1 MPSTWIPQ
9 RALDSLHAI
18 SVEIASLRELPEV
31 YDRALTYC
39 LDLTSSEMGFI
50 ILLSEN
56 RQVCEVVAVKGF
68 QPLDDEFYERF
79 RVLPVRRSVFGIV
92 IVEDRPHISNDV
104 AHDPQ
109 GVGMPPGH
117 PSVRR
122 FLGVPLRVG
131 STVIGMIGVANK
143 LLEARPAAR
152 EVDYHAGDEQ
162 LLSTFANQVA
172 VAIENARLYTRQRE
186 MITELQW
193 LHRRLGDA
201 DRDQILARERQRIAA
216 GLHDH
221 IEQSIFMIGLRL
233 ATILEGELR
242 PAVREQLIELRR
254 MVSRTD
260 DEVREVVFA
269 LAAPGYGHDLTIS
282 LRALLREAE
291 RTSGLET
298 NLVVTGAEAVV
309 APAVQDVLRDVVNE
323 ALSNV
328 VKHAEA
334 RMVLVSL
341 RYLDDHIDVIVQDDG
356 VGAPELVL
364 QSYENGYVHFGLRHM
379 REMVVA
385 LDGIF
390 EAANGDDGVG
400 FMVKGSV
407 PLVEPAT

>member
-1 MPSTWIPQ
+1 MPPTWFQP
-9 RALDSLHAI
+9 RALESLHAI

-39 LDLTSSEMGFI
+39 LDLTHSEIGFI
-50 ILLSEN
+50 ILLSHN
-56 RQVCEVVAVKGF
+56 RQFCDVVAVKGF
-68 QPLDDEFYERF
+68 QPGDDEFYERF
-79 RVLPVRRSVFGIV
+79 RVVPVRRSVFGIV
-92 IVEDRPHISNDV
+92 MIEDRPHISNDV
-104 AHDPQ
+104 AHDPLA
-109 GVGMPPGH
+109 VGMPPGH
-117 PSVRR
+117 PLVRR

-131 STVIGMIGVANK
+131 AGVIGMIGVANK
-143 LLEARPAAR
+143 RLAPRPGAW
-152 EVDYHAGDEQ
+152 EVSYHADDEQ

-221 IEQSIFMIGLRL
+221 IEQSIFTIGLRL
-233 ATILEGELR
+233 ATILDGELR
-242 PAVREQLIELRR
+242 PHVREQLIDLRR

-291 RTSGLET
+291 RNSGLET
-298 NLVVTGAEAVV
+298 NLVVTGAEAAV
-309 APAVQDVLRDVVNE
+309 APGVQDVLLDVVNE
-323 ALSNV
+323 ALNNV
-328 VKHAEA
+328 VKHAKA

-390 EAANGDDGVG
+390 EVANGDDGVG
-400 FMVKGSV
+400 FTLRVSA
-407 PLVEPAT
+407 PLVEPVT

>member
-1 MPSTWIPQ
+1 MPSSWFQP
-9 RALDSLHAI
+9 RALESLHAI

-39 LDLTSSEMGFI
+39 LDLTSSEIGFI
-50 ILLSEN
+50 ILLSRN
-56 RQVCEVVAVKGF
+56 RRFCDVVAVKGF
-68 QPLDDEFYERF
+68 EPEGDEFYERF
-79 RVLPVRRSVFGIV
+79 RVVPVRRSVFGIV
-92 IVEDRPHISNDV
+92 MIEDRPHISNDV
-104 AHDPQ
+104 AHDPHR
-109 GVGMPPGH
+109 VGMPPGH
-117 PSVRR
+117 PPVRR

-131 STVIGMIGVANK
+131 SGVIGMIGVANK
-143 LLEARPAAR
+143 FVAA
-152 EVDYHAGDEQ
+152 EPGDWQVDYNADDEQ

-172 VAIENARLYTRQRE
+172 VAIESARLYTRQRE

-221 IEQSIFMIGLRL
+221 IEQSIFTIGLRL
-233 ATILEGELR
+233 ATILEGELT
-242 PAVREQLIELRR
+242 PKVREQLIDLRR
-254 MVSRTD
+254 MVSQTD

-282 LRALLREAE
+282 LRALLRKAE

-298 NLVVTGAEAVV
+298 NLVVTGTELAV
-309 APAVQDVLRDVVNE
+309 APAVQDVVLDVVNE
-323 ALSNV
+323 ALNNV
-328 VKHAEA
+328 VKHAKA

-356 VGAPELVL
+356 VGAPDLVL
-364 QSYENGYVHFGLRHM
+364 QSYENGYLHFGLRHM
-379 REMVVA
+379 REKVVA

-390 EAANGDDGVG
+390 EVFNGDDGVG
-400 FMVKGSV
+400 FTVRVSA
-407 PLVEPAT
+407 PLAATVT